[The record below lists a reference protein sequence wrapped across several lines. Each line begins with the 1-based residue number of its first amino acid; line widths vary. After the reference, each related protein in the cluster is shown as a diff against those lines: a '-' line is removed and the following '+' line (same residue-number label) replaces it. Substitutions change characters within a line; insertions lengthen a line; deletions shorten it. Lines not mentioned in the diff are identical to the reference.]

1 MEIKSNS
8 KKVILLLF
16 PPIINKFNFQTGE
29 RTCFLNLEKI
39 RKKILK
45 EKNLTS
51 LEGEEILKMVDSDYN
66 QEVKEFIQKNPA
78 SKLVLVNYPRNEQQF
93 TSISTELAKEGRK
106 IDNII
111 LLNISNYELILSIK
125 NDYLI
130 CPLCEMIYK
139 KEEKTIKENEKFI
152 CPRDSEYQFSFEDIR
167 KHNEYVVEYHLKNT
181 ELVIKKLLSESKL
194 STASIVQLTVQKQE
208 EIFSGETQKSLL
220 KIIENL

>member
-16 PPIINKFNFQTGE
+16 PPIINKFHFQTGE
-29 RTCFLNLEKI
+29 KTCFLDLEKI

-45 EKNLTS
+45 EKSLAT
-51 LEGEEILKMVDSDYN
+51 LEGEEIIKMVDSDYN
-66 QEVKEFIQKNPA
+66 QEVKEFIQKNSA

-93 TSISTELAKEGRK
+93 TSISTELTKEGRK

-139 KEEKTIKENEKFI
+139 KEEAIKENKKFI

-167 KHNEYVVEYHLKNT
+167 KYSEYVVEYHLKNT

-208 EIFSGETQKSLL
+208 EIFSGEIQKSLL
-220 KIIENL
+220 KIIESL